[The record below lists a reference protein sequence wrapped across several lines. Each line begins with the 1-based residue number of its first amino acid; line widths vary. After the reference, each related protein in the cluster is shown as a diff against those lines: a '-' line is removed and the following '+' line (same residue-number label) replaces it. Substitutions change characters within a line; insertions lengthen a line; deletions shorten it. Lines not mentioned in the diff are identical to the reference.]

1 LLSIW
6 DDARLAK
13 TLLRQEFIRVLERQ
27 RQGGGV
33 VGEVI
38 EDNALAVFDTL
49 KEAIEKRRCVA
60 MLADGTW
67 RDVAPLAIGFKG
79 AQKKVLTFQYK
90 GDSKSGLAAGG
101 AWRCFPLDDITWVK
115 IIDDPWQCGN
125 YPVVKTETSFDYIV
139 CGVGAQTR
147 TFNHMKRR

>member
-1 LLSIW
+1 M
-6 DDARLAK
+6 
-13 TLLRQEFIRVLERQ
+13 
-27 RQGGGV
+27 V
-33 VGEVI
+33 V
-38 EDNALAVFDTL
+38 EDSALAVFEIL

-67 RDVAPLAIGFKG
+67 REVAPLAIGFKG

-101 AWRCFPLDDITWVK
+101 AWRCFPLADITWAK

-139 CGVGAQTR
+139 CGMGAR
-147 TFNHMKRR
+147 HGAFRRGCTESLAR